1 MSKLADRVVGAYLKE
16 AAGVLWQYADE
27 EGNEFYLPEKRTGTI
42 RSPYTGKSFTAK
54 PSKFTLSDVGKEL
67 KMDSKKATDNA

>member
-1 MSKLADRVVGAYLKE
+1 MRPMNRVVATYLKN
-16 AAGVLWQYADE
+16 AAGMLWQYTDE

-54 PSKFTLSDVGKEL
+54 PVKFTLSDVGKEL
-67 KMDSKKATDNA
+67 KLDSKK